1 LIGCAAFASIFV
13 AEMLI
18 GQFIMDGADAPTATN
33 LWHTMF
39 SGPMLAA
46 VMPSM
51 LAFFVGVALLAIAL
65 VPAGGALRW
74 TAVLYLVG
82 ALLILAEI
90 LSAQVILS
98 QIGNALILCGGSL
111 AAWVVLRGRALPQTL
126 SGR

>member
-1 LIGCAAFASIFV
+1 
-13 AEMLI
+13 
-18 GQFIMDGADAPTATN
+18 
-33 LWHTMF
+33 
-39 SGPMLAA
+39 
-46 VMPSM
+46 M

-65 VPAGGALRW
+65 VPGRRRAALDG
-74 TAVLYLVG
+74 VLYLVG

-111 AAWVVLRGRALPQTL
+111 AARVVLRGRALPQTP